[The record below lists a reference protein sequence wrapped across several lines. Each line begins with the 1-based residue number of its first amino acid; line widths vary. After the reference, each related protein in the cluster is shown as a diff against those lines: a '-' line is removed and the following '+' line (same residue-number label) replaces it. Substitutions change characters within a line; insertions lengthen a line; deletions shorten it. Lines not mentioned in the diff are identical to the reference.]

1 MARVEYYNDPNAPK
15 ANSLVPAVTASI
27 RDSDD
32 RILLVQPTDDG
43 PWGLPGGVMV
53 AGEAIADA
61 AIRTVA
67 EETGIQVE
75 ITGLVGIYTSP
86 HHVTADED
94 GTVRQELSVCFHA
107 RPGSGQLSE
116 AATARWLDVAELDG
130 LPIHPSSR
138 TRINDALGDRAR
150 PRIA

>member
-116 AATARWLDVAELDG
+116 AAPARWLDIAELDR

>member
-15 ANSLVPAVTASI
+15 ATSLVPAVTAAI

-43 PWGLPGGVMV
+43 PWVLPGGVMV

-116 AATARWLDVAELDG
+116 AATVRWLDIAELDG